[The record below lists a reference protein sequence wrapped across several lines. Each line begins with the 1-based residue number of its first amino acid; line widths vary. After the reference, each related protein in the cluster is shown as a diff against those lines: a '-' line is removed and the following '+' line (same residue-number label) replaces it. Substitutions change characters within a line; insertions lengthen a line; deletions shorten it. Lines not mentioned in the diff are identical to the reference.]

1 MKLHSQFLR
10 LHSMHGGAEEASV
23 TLDELAHT
31 LGCTHRNTLHV
42 IKKLA
47 EQGWVCWTP
56 SRGRGRRSSLRFLAD
71 AEEIALSSMMQA
83 ISSSEIRSA
92 IDGIRGHARSSS
104 LQDTL
109 QGWLLAYF
117 GYHSELRSDKRID
130 TLRLPVRQ
138 QLHNLDPLYM
148 NLLAESFVS
157 SHVFDGLVARSGGQD
172 RIIPALAHTW
182 DTSEQRTVWT
192 FHLRKDVLFHHG
204 KVLAAED
211 VVYSFKRMM
220 DSSQRLLYSNIFRDI
235 REVKALNPGTVRFL
249 LKQPNELFLP
259 FLCTSRAAIVP
270 RDLETAFAG
279 SFGRRPAGTGP
290 FKLVEMNEDL
300 CTLEVFPYYFQGRA
314 HLDRVEILHV
324 PWDIS
329 AAESETGSAFHIV
342 HNPSSGGPAAW
353 SRIHSEYSVRKFV
366 TCNTKKKGPLSDP
379 LIRAEVLSC
388 LGGGLTSA
396 GDNAA
401 GRQQSEA
408 APAIESGSAGVA
420 DDTVGLDGV
429 DNTAESKTSAKI
441 MACAS
446 APALQIATIPQ
457 YAGDAEAVAAKL
469 TGCGYACHVLS
480 VSPEEFKGPVR
491 LQADLILFSLLRDQ
505 DEQLRLSDLY
515 STMVQHL
522 EPQIRAD
529 IEGRLQIIAREP
541 DSKTR
546 AAGFQQIEDSLRQKH
561 QLHILYEKPAET
573 AYLPS
578 VRGVTFN
585 SQGWVDLRHLWFP
598 PEL

>member
-1 MKLHSQFLR
+1 MKLHSQFLK
-10 LHSMHGGAEEASV
+10 LHSRHGGAAEASV

-31 LGCTHRNTLHV
+31 LGCTHRNALNV
-42 IKKLA
+42 INKLA
-47 EQGWVCWTP
+47 GQGWICWTP
-56 SRGRGRRSSLRFLAD
+56 SRGRGRRSSLKFLAG
-71 AEEIALSSMMQA
+71 AEEVALSSMMQA
-83 ISSSEIRSA
+83 ISSSDIRTA
-92 IDGIRGHARSSS
+92 VEGIRGHARSSS

-117 GYHSELRSDKRID
+117 GYHSEQRSDKRID

-157 SHVFDGLVARSGGQD
+157 SHIFDGLVARSGGQE
-172 RIIPALAHTW
+172 RINPGLAHTW
-182 DTSEQRTVWT
+182 DTNEPRTVWT

-211 VVYSFKRMM
+211 VVFSFERMM
-220 DSSQRLLYSNIFRDI
+220 ITSQRMLYSNIFKDI
-235 REVKALNPGTVRFL
+235 WEVKALNPGTVRFL

-270 RDLETAFAG
+270 RDLETALAG
-279 SFGRRPAGTGP
+279 SFGRRPVGTGP

-324 PWDIS
+324 PWNIAT
-329 AAESETGSAFHIV
+329 AAPETSSAFHIV
-342 HNPSSGGPAAW
+342 HNPSAGSSAEW
-353 SRIHSEYSVRKFV
+353 SRIHSDYSVRKFV

-379 LIRAEVLSC
+379 LIRADVLAC
-388 LGGGLTSA
+388 LSA
-396 GDNAA
+396 GSDSL
-401 GRQQSEA
+401 GKS
-408 APAIESGSAGVA
+408 PVDS
-420 DDTVGLDGV
+420 DTVRAGNDAAA
-429 DNTAESKTSAKI
+429 T
-441 MACAS
+441 
-446 APALQIATIPQ
+446 ALQIATIPQ

-469 TGCGYACHVLS
+469 NGCGYCCRVLS

-491 LQADLILFSLLRDQ
+491 LQADLIVFSLLRDQ
-505 DEQLRLSDLY
+505 DEQLRLFDLY

-522 EPQIRAD
+522 EPRTRAD
-529 IEGRLQIIAREP
+529 IEGRLRLIAREP
-541 DSKTR
+541 DNEAR
-546 AAGFQQIEDSLRQKH
+546 AAGFREIEDSLREKH